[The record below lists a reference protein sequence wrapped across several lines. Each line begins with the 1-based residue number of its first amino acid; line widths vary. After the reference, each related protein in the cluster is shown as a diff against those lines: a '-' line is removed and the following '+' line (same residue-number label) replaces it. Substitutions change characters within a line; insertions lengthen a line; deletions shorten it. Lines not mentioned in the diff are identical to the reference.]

1 MRTITFAALLCFSV
15 TLQAQTGPALAV
27 ARDFYKWYV
36 PFTNSGKN
44 NTGWDTA
51 LRTKRASFDAA
62 LIRLL
67 DADLKASAANKDEIV
82 GHDGDPF
89 LNTQDPCER
98 YDIGPATTKVVSV
111 LVQILATCQGKRDAK
126 ADVTAELRQL
136 QGKWVFTNF
145 HYPDGGNL
153 IALLAQLRKDRT
165 KK

>member
-1 MRTITFAALLCFSV
+1 M

-82 GHDGDPF
+82 GTRRRSF
-89 LNTQDPCER
+89 LE
-98 YDIGPATTKVVSV
+98 YAGPV
-111 LVQILATCQGKRDAK
+111 
-126 ADVTAELRQL
+126 
-136 QGKWVFTNF
+136 
-145 HYPDGGNL
+145 
-153 IALLAQLRKDRT
+153 
-165 KK
+165 